1 MIRNYLKVAW
11 RNLLKYR
18 FYSGINILGMSVGI
32 ASVLLMAL
40 FVQHEL
46 SYDRYYED
54 AERLYRVDFSARMA
68 GNDIELGATSASTGP
83 VFLEEIPEVED
94 MGRFRTMGT
103 WIVAYEDTRFQE
115 EDLTFAD
122 PGIIRLFDLEFLA
135 GNPETALTEP
145 STIVL
150 TQPMAQK
157 YFGEADPMGKVL
169 VLDGDEEYEVT
180 GVIKPIPDN
189 THFHFDFFASAE
201 TLDQTNDPIWL
212 NINYTTYL
220 KLREGASEEE
230 VEAKFPSFVEKYV
243 GGEIQQFMGIS
254 LSDFSEQGNH
264 IRYSLSPVTDI
275 HLHSQ
280 MDEEL
285 EANGSMEYVW
295 IFGAIALFILV
306 IACINFMNLATA
318 RSANR
323 AKEVGIRKTLGS
335 LKKQLVAQFMSE
347 AFLLSLLAFVIGSVL
362 AVLALPYFN
371 QLSGKTLTLDSIPW
385 NTFLPVM
392 VGVGLFM
399 ALLAGS
405 YPAFYL
411 SAFRPIAVLKGSLQ
425 GGMKHKGLRSSLV
438 VFQFVC
444 SIALIVCTL
453 VVGQQMRFIQD
464 QNLGYNREQL
474 VTVENAYLLG
484 DNLDAYKEE
493 MQRNPSVVSATIASD
508 LPTPTG
514 RNVSIFF
521 PGTDVNHPLAAPMVR
536 WRVDHDY
543 IPTFEMNLAHGR
555 NFAEEFATDSA
566 AVLLNEAAMRQF
578 QFTEENVI
586 GSQIGRAGGD
596 DGADIFEVVGVVENF
611 FIESLRENIRPMII
625 LLGPNTGR
633 VTFRIST
640 QDTQGV
646 LADLEDKWTELSNGQ
661 PFNYAFLDDE
671 FASVYEN
678 EERQGQLFT
687 VFAGLAILI
696 ACLGLFGLAA
706 FTAEQRTKEIG
717 IRKVLGASVI
727 QLVKLLSKEFMLLI
741 VVAFVLASVLAGYLM
756 QAWLADFAYHTNLKW
771 WVFAVSGFSALLIAG
786 LTMSYQSIRAAMA
799 DPVKSLR
806 SE

>member
-1 MIRNYLKVAW
+1 
-11 RNLLKYR
+11 
-18 FYSGINILGMSVGI
+18 
-32 ASVLLMAL
+32 
-40 FVQHEL
+40 
-46 SYDRYYED
+46 D
-54 AERLYRVDFSARMA
+54 
-68 GNDIELGATSASTGP
+68 
-83 VFLEEIPEVED
+83 
-94 MGRFRTMGT
+94 
-103 WIVAYEDTRFQE
+103 
-115 EDLTFAD
+115 
-122 PGIIRLFDLEFLA
+122 
-135 GNPETALTEP
+135 PETALSEP
-145 STIVL
+145 NTIVL
-150 TQPMAQK
+150 TQPIARK
-157 YFGEADPMGKVL
+157 YFGDADPMGKVL

-201 TLDQTNDPIWL
+201 TLEETNSPIWL
-212 NINYTTYL
+212 NINFVTYI
-220 KLREGASEEE
+220 KLREGTTEASVEE
-230 VEAKFPSFVEKYV
+230 KFPGLVEKYV
-243 GGEIQQFMGIS
+243 GQELQQFMGVS
-254 LSDFSEQGNH
+254 LADFSEQGNH

-371 QLSGKTLTLDSIPW
+371 QLSGKTLSLDTIPW
-385 NTFLPVM
+385 STFLPVM
-392 VGVGLFM
+392 LGVGLFM

-453 VVGQQMRFIQD
+453 VVGQQMRYIQD

-484 DNLDAYKEE
+484 DNLEAYKEE
-493 MQRNPSVVSATIASD
+493 LLRNPNVVSGTIASD
-508 LPTPTG
+508 LPTPSG
-514 RNVSIFF
+514 RNVSIFY

-536 WRVDHDY
+536 WRIDYDY

-555 NFAEEFATDSA
+555 NFDRDFATDSA
-566 AVLLNEAAMRQF
+566 AVLINEAAMRQF
-578 QFTEENVI
+578 QFSAEEVI
-586 GSQIGRAGGD
+586 GSQIGLA
-596 DGADIFEVVGVVENF
+596 DGEGSEIYDVVGVVEDF
-611 FIESLRENIRPMII
+611 FYMSMRENIRPMVVF
-625 LLGPNTGR
+625 LGPNRGR
-633 VTFRIST
+633 VTFRVT
-640 QDTQGV
+640 AQETAAV
-646 LADLEDKWTELSNGQ
+646 LSAMEDSWTDLSNGQ

-671 FASVYEN
+671 FASVYED
-678 EERQGQLFT
+678 EQRQGQLFT

-717 IRKVLGASVI
+717 IRKVLGASVL

-741 VVAFVLASVLAGYLM
+741 LIAFVVASVIAGLLM
-756 QAWLADFAYHTNLKW
+756 QQWLADFAYHTTLSW
-771 WVFAVSGFSALLIAG
+771 WVFAVSGITALLIAG
-786 LTMSYQSIRAAMA
+786 LTMSYQSIRAAT
-799 DPVKSLR
+799 
-806 SE
+806 